1 MFDDSGT
8 KSIQG
13 RAAPFE
19 GRFKPEE
26 NLSKLNEQ
34 NPNGTWKLRIE
45 DRALQDGG
53 SLNPLCQRA

>member
-1 MFDDSGT
+1 VFDDSGT

-34 NPNGTWKLRIE
+34 NPNGTWKLRI
-45 DRALQDGG
+45 DVSGALAVIHQ
-53 SLNPLCQRA
+53 SALW